1 MSPIFAFSTCSLS
14 LNIALVFLD
23 FIIDVFTS
31 LLSSPFA
38 IALLFM
44 NPFVSTVSP
53 FSSTIVWF
61 TVTVNSTVFVSPAGI
76 DITHFTPT
84 ISFPSVIVVPS
95 LLIDANVVFAGILSV
110 TSIFSTSFLLLF
122 VTFIVY
128 LICSPAYTR
137 FSPASVVADFSTT
150 ISGFSALMFAVVDAT
165 TTLIG
170 FHQSQ
175 NFLATTFSSPSS
187 TLVIVVS
194 PTSFTFVPVVTP
206 LFVVPLF
213 PVVCVLFAV
222 LLFSLFLFVLLFVAL
237 LFVV

>member
-1 MSPIFAFSTCSLS
+1 M
-14 LNIALVFLD
+14 ALVFCD
-23 FIIDVFTS
+23 FIIAVFIS

-38 IALLFM
+38 IALLFII
-44 NPFVSTVSP
+44 PFVSTVSP
-53 FSSTIVWF
+53 FSSNIVGF
-61 TVTVNSTVFVSPAGI
+61 TVTVNSTVTVSPAGTDTI
-76 DITHFTPT
+76 HFTPT
-84 ISFPSVIVVPS
+84 ILFSDVIVSPS

-110 TSIFSTSFLLLF
+110 TSIFSTSFLPLF

-137 FSPASVVADFSTT
+137 FSPAFVVADFSTE
-150 ISGFSALMFAVVDAT
+150 IFGFSALIFAVVEAT

-194 PTSFTFVPVVTP
+194 PTSFIFVPVVAP
-206 LFVVPLF
+206 LFDF
-213 PVVCVLFAV
+213 PVLAGV
-222 LLFSLFLFVLLFVAL
+222 
-237 LFVV
+237 